1 MELKINKKKSWRER
15 ERIEDLKRSE
25 EWRVKEL
32 ES

>member
-1 MELKINKKKSWRER
+1 MELKIKKKRVGER

>member
-1 MELKINKKKSWRER
+1 MELKINKKELER

-25 EWRVKEL
+25 EWRVKGL

>member
-1 MELKINKKKSWRER
+1 MELKIKIKRVGER
-15 ERIEDLKRSE
+15 EKIEDLKRSE